1 MNESRFP
8 NDGQARKLPNGAL
21 PTGQDTLKAATVRPW
36 AAGGSK
42 FLIFVFTALLA
53 WPGWAQDELL
63 KDLPG
68 YVDFGQLNEIFGEP
82 SVEIAVG
89 QSLLGMVSAFSASD
103 DPETAALFKR
113 LKGVRVNVF
122 KTNGLATGALDHV
135 KSVSSRL
142 GKLGWEPVVKVNSD
156 DEQVRIFMKING
168 GAVEGITVMAVEE
181 DEAVFINVIGS
192 LNPAELAKVMNN
204 FDVDL
209 EGDAKADS
217 DAEDGK

>member
-1 MNESRFP
+1 M
-8 NDGQARKLPNGAL
+8 KAL
-21 PTGQDTLKAATVRPW
+21 LM
-36 AAGGSK
+36 
-42 FLIFVFTALLA
+42 VFTLLLA
-53 WPGWAQDELL
+53 WPAWAQDEAM

-68 YVDFGQLNEIFGEP
+68 FVDFGQLSEIFGEP

-113 LKGVRVNVF
+113 LKGVRINVF
-122 KTNGLATGALDHV
+122 ETKGLAPGALDYV

-142 GKLGWEPVVKVNSD
+142 GAENWESVVKVNSA

-168 GAVEGITVMAVEE
+168 DAVEGITVMAIEE

-192 LNPAELAKVMNN
+192 LKPAELQKVMDN
-204 FDVDL
+204 FDVHIKD
-209 EGDAKADS
+209 DKAD
-217 DAEDGK
+217 DDD